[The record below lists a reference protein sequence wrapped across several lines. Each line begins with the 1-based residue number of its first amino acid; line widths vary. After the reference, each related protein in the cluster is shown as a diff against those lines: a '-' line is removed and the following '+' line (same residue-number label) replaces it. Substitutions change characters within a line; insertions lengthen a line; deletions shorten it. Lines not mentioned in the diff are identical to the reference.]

1 MRVYYDTDAD
11 LNLIKGKNVA
21 VIGYG
26 SQGFGHANNL
36 HDSGVRNVVVAL
48 RPGSASAAKA
58 ESAGFQVMAPAEAA
72 AWADVVMVLVPDE
85 LQADLYRDQLAPNLK
100 NGAALAFAH
109 GFNIHF
115 RLIEPRQDLDVFMI
129 APKGPGHLVRAE
141 YERGAGVP
149 CLVAIHQDP
158 SGGTLDLALSYGAA
172 IGGGRAGII
181 ETTFREEMRDRSV
194 RRAGGAVRWPVRADP
209 EWLRHPGR
217 GRIRA

>member
-36 HDSGVRNVVVAL
+36 RDSGVRNVVVAL

-72 AWADVVMVLVPDE
+72 AQADVVMVLVPDE
-85 LQADLYRDQLAPNLK
+85 LQADLYRDHLAPNLK
-100 NGAALAFAH
+100 DGAALAFAH

-115 RLIEPRQDLDVFMI
+115 RLIEPRRDLDVFMI

-149 CLVAIHQDP
+149 CLVAIHQDAERRHARP
-158 SGGTLDLALSYGAA
+158 GAVLRRRDRRRP
-172 IGGGRAGII
+172 GRASS
-181 ETTFREEMRDRSV
+181 RPRSA
-194 RRAGGAVRWPVRADP
+194 RSARPICSASRWCCAAACAP
-209 EWLRHPGR
+209 
-217 GRIRA
+217 